1 MKALKIIIS
10 TLVLALVF
18 GGCAYNFIVPEP
30 TVDPNDPNAAEVSF
44 KAEILPIFT
53 SKCVSCHTTGKQN
66 PDLSADN
73 AYSSINS
80 SQYINQTSPESSL
93 IYTHPTGNHSA
104 VYTDAEAAKVL
115 LWINQGAQ
123 NN

>member
-10 TLVLALVF
+10 IIAVALVL

-30 TVDPNDPNAAEVSF
+30 VVDPGDPDAEEISFAAEIV
-44 KAEILPIFT
+44 PIFT
-53 SKCVSCHTTGKQN
+53 TKCVRCHTTGKQL
-66 PDLSADN
+66 PDLTADN
-73 AYSSINS
+73 AYSSLNS
-80 SQYINQTSPESSL
+80 TRYVNKTTPESSL
-93 IYTHPTGNHSA
+93 IYTKPTGNHSA
-104 VYTDAEAAKVL
+104 TYSDAEAAKIL